1 MEKPRNVLGF
11 YCCVKE
17 ALCVHVAFLTYVW
30 FKEKHLEAAAVSGWL
45 DVRGVFLVVLSF
57 WSVKSILADSSC

>member
-1 MEKPRNVLGF
+1 M
-11 YCCVKE
+11 
-17 ALCVHVAFLTYVW
+17 HVAFLTYVW